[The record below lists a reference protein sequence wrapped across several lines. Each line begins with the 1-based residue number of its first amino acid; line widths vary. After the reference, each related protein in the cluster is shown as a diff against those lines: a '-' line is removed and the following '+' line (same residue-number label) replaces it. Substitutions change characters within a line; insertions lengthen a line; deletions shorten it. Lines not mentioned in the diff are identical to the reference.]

1 VIVRILGVGQF
12 RLEADD
18 LPAVEAADDA
28 VEKAIAASDDGA
40 LKRAL
45 SDLIDVIVQT
55 GDPVPDQEFV
65 PSDAVVPPVDST
77 LADLAGIGA
86 DGEEGLIPG

>member
-1 VIVRILGVGQF
+1 MIARILGVGQF

-28 VEKAIAASDDGA
+28 VEAAIAAGDDGA
-40 LKRAL
+40 LRIAL

-65 PSDAVVPPVDST
+65 TSDVVIPPADST
-77 LADLAGIGA
+77 LADLGAIGA

>member
-1 VIVRILGVGQF
+1 
-12 RLEADD
+12 
-18 LPAVEAADDA
+18 VEAADDA

-65 PSDAVVPPVDST
+65 PSDAVVPPADST